1 MRPDQASSDL
11 PGGAKVSSGVRGLP
25 PWVATVALLLPTYG
39 WLFIAVLLPL
49 CTMFV
54 FSFMNAT
61 PMGRAPIVF
70 TFKHYQSF
78 VTQPYLVGIAW
89 TSLWMGIWTT
99 LSCAILGFFAAL
111 ALARSTTGRVKETLL
126 VLILLPFWTNGL
138 VRVFSWTMVLR
149 EGGFL
154 DGLLHF
160 FWADA
165 GSVGFLYTRAAIVV
179 GLVHGY
185 LPYMILTCY
194 IALVT
199 IDDAIIEAA
208 ASLGARW
215 WTILTRVLLPLA
227 MPGLISGSVL
237 TFVPVIGSFMEPR
250 ILGGRV
256 GVTMGTV
263 IEDQFT
269 QAFNWPLGAALS
281 FTMLAV
287 VLAIFATFSGV
298 LRRGAGGVA

>member
-1 MRPDQASSDL
+1 MQNDNLTLTSERGPSGPRIRRPL
-11 PGGAKVSSGVRGLP
+11 PSWLS
-25 PWVATVALLLPTYG
+25 TTALLMPTYA
-39 WLFIAVLLPL
+39 WLTLAVFLPL
-49 CTMFV
+49 LTMLV
-54 FSFMNAT
+54 FSFMAST
-61 PMGRAPIVF
+61 PMGKAPIIF
-70 TFKHYQSF
+70 TLKQYRAFID
-78 VTQPYLVGIAW
+78 QPYLLGIAF
-89 TSLWMGIWTT
+89 TSLLIGFWTT
-99 LSCAILGFFAAL
+99 VACAVLGFLAAV
-111 ALARSTTGRVKETLL
+111 ALARSTFGKTREMLL
-126 VLILLPFWTNGL
+126 ILILLPFWTNGL

-149 EGGFL
+149 ENGFL
-154 DGLLHF
+154 DTIFHMIFPG
-160 FWADA
+160 A
-165 GSVGFLYTRAAIVV
+165 GSIGFLYSRYAIVL

-215 WTILTRVLLPLA
+215 WTILFKVLLPLA
-227 MPGLISGSVL
+227 APGLASGAVL

-269 QAFNWPLGAALS
+269 QAFNWPLGASLS
-281 FTMLAV
+281 FTLLAV

-298 LRRGAGGVA
+298 LRRGTTA

>member
-1 MRPDQASSDL
+1 MQPDQGRETQVGE
-11 PGGAKVSSGVRGLP
+11 PSGSPDRRGIP
-25 PWVATVALLLPTYG
+25 EWAATLALLLPTYG
-39 WLFIAVLLPL
+39 WLFLAVLLPL
-49 CTMFV
+49 CTMFL

-70 TFKHYQSF
+70 TLKHYQAFS
-78 VTQPYLVGIAW
+78 TQPYLIGIVW
-89 TSLWMGIWTT
+89 TSLWMGVWTT
-99 LSCAILGFFAAL
+99 LACAVLGFLAAL
-111 ALARSTTGRVKETLL
+111 ALARATAGRMRETLL

-138 VRVFSWTMVLR
+138 VRIFSWTMVLR

-154 DGLLHF
+154 DDVIRF
-160 FWADA
+160 FWSDSA
-165 GSVGFLYTRAAIVV
+165 SVGFLYTRAAIVV

-215 WTILTRVLLPLA
+215 WTILARILLPLA
-227 MPGLISGSVL
+227 LPGLISGSIL
-237 TFVPVIGSFMEPR
+237 IFVPVIGSFMEPR

-256 GVTMGTV
+256 GVTIGTV

-287 VLAIFATFSGV
+287 VLAIFATFSSV
-298 LRRGAGGVA
+298 LRRGAGGIA